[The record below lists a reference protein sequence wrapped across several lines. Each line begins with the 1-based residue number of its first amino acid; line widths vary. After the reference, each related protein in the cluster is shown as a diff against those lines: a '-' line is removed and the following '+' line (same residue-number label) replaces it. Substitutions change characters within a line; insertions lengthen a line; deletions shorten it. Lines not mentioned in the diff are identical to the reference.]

1 MASHPVIIMLTPILV
16 PTATAMGI
24 DPIHLGVIMVLNLM
38 IGLITPPVGL
48 CLYVVAEIVDLP
60 VLRVVKALFPF
71 FIPLITVLML
81 VTFLPGIVMWLP
93 RLLGFAG

>member
-1 MASHPVIIMLTPILV
+1 
-16 PTATAMGI
+16 
-24 DPIHLGVIMVLNLM
+24 MVLNLM

-60 VLRVVKALFPF
+60 VLRVVRALLPF
-71 FIPLITVLML
+71 FIPLITVLL
-81 VTFLPGIVMWLP
+81 ITTFMPGVVMWLP

>member
-1 MASHPVIIMLTPILV
+1 MLTPILV

-48 CLYVVAEIVDLP
+48 CLYVVAEIVNLP
-60 VLRVVKALFPF
+60 VLRVVRALLPF
-71 FIPLITVLML
+71 FIPLFAVLFL
-81 VTFLPGIVMWLP
+81 TTFVPEIVMWLP
-93 RLLGFAG
+93 KLLGFAG